1 MAMILDGKKTAQKIL
16 DNLKQNISKY
26 DKKPSLA
33 VILANDSEAS
43 KIYVANKEKTA
54 KETGFN
60 FKMYQF
66 DKSVTKEQL
75 KNLILELN
83 LDNSVHGIIVQLPLF
98 NHLDGKEIIGLI
110 DPKKDVD
117 GFHPYNMGKLA
128 QGNPSLICATP
139 KGIMTLFKEYNIL
152 LQGKNVLVIGRSNI
166 VGKPVSLLLINEGAT
181 VFCANSKTKNLK
193 QIALNSDI
201 IISATGHKNL
211 VTKDMVKE
219 GAIIID
225 VGISREGNRIRGDV
239 DFENVKDIAGW
250 ITPVPK
256 GVGPMNIASLM
267 ENTFEAFLTLE
278 GLK

>member
-66 DKSVTKEQL
+66 DKSATKEQL

-83 LDNSVHGIIVQLPLF
+83 LDNNVHGIIVQLPLF

-225 VGISREGNRIRGDV
+225 VGISREDNRIRGDV

-256 GVGPMNIASLM
+256 GVGPMTIASLM